1 MDNESIKN
9 QLTID
14 QSNSSR
20 CSIPPI
26 HLPQLVRDGATYKK
40 YSLTK
45 INYLTTGIDCKK
57 GLACTLKQTASINSN
72 NMIIV

>member
-45 INYLTTGIDCKK
+45 INYLTTGIECK
-57 GLACTLKQTASINSN
+57 
-72 NMIIV
+72 